1 VLLAGF
7 WWLPVYGSRNVL
19 FGLAVVAVML
29 AAMMAWAG
37 SQREQRRSLAWRWSP
52 VGAMAAA
59 LALFPAQWDFTSL
72 SQGGNVY
79 FYPQMWGEVMDHA
92 ESVEG
97 GMTTVTQSGQ
107 SHMTL
112 LTNGKFQGNNAE
124 GGEMVAQESFA
135 LIPLMHTAQRDEA
148 LVIGYG
154 TGMTARVLQDQ
165 GYARLDV
172 VELSRDIV
180 TMADK
185 YFANINARIS
195 NHPSVKMYYTDGRN
209 YLLTQTKQY
218 DLISLEIS
226 SIWFA
231 GAANLYNREF
241 YELANRRLREHGVLQ
256 QWVQLHHMRPMDFL
270 YILGSVRS
278 VFKNV
283 WVYVSGGQGIV
294 VASNNGST
302 VSNEVALR
310 KLMSSHTISTLKLPD
325 LPNTLI
331 AEPGQVDA
339 LIQRF
344 DPRMQFF
351 VSTDK
356 NLYLEYA
363 TPKGNAVTMDTTPIL
378 IGMLRG
384 QL

>member
-1 VLLAGF
+1 
-7 WWLPVYGSRNVL
+7 
-19 FGLAVVAVML
+19 
-29 AAMMAWAG
+29 
-37 SQREQRRSLAWRWSP
+37 
-52 VGAMAAA
+52 
-59 LALFPAQWDFTSL
+59 
-72 SQGGNVY
+72 
-79 FYPQMWGEVMDHA
+79 MDHA

-97 GMTTVTQSGQ
+97 GLTTVTQSGE
-107 SHMTL
+107 SHLTL

-124 GGEMVAQESFA
+124 GGEMVAQESIA
-135 LIPLMHTAQRDEA
+135 LIPLMHTTQRDKA

-165 GYARLDV
+165 GYSTLDV

-185 YFANINARIS
+185 YFANINAHIS
-195 NHPSVKMYYTDGRN
+195 DHPSVKMHYTDGRN
-209 YLLTQTKQY
+209 YLLTQSRQY
-218 DLISLEIS
+218 DVISQEIS

-231 GAANLYNREF
+231 GAAILYNREF
-241 YELANRRLREHGVLQ
+241 YELANRRLGDPGVLQ
-256 QWVQLHHMRPMDFL
+256 QWVRLHHMLPMDFL

-294 VASNNGST
+294 VASNSGGAA
-302 VSNEVALR
+302 SNEAALG
-310 KLMSSHTISTLKLPD
+310 KLMGSHTISALKLPE
-325 LPNTLI
+325 LPNTLV
-331 AEPGQVDA
+331 AGPAQVDA

-351 VSTDK
+351 ISTDK

-378 IGMLRG
+378 IGMLKG